1 MKCLPFLIFTKPVF
15 TMNRIICL
23 CFLAITCLF
32 TTFAQAQNT
41 AEAKNRGLIGSNYT
55 LQPLDIIQMTVYK
68 EPELEQQVRV
78 SQEGTVIL
86 PLVGEVQVGGMTI
99 TNATRLITDLYNR
112 DYLVNPQVTLLL
124 VSYTERRAYVHG
136 QVNRPGP
143 VIIPPEETMTLSQV
157 ISAAGSTT
165 RLASDTIRVTRTESN
180 GKKTVYELEFDEI
193 LEDPDAKDIIIMDGD
208 SIFVPERII

>member
-1 MKCLPFLIFTKPVF
+1 
-15 TMNRIICL
+15 MNRFTCL
-23 CFLAITCLF
+23 CFLAITCF
-32 TTFAQAQNT
+32 FATFAQAQNT

-55 LQPLDIIQMTVYK
+55 LQPLDIVQMTVYK

-124 VSYTERRAYVHG
+124 ISYTERRAYVHG

-208 SIFVPERII
+208 SIYVPERII